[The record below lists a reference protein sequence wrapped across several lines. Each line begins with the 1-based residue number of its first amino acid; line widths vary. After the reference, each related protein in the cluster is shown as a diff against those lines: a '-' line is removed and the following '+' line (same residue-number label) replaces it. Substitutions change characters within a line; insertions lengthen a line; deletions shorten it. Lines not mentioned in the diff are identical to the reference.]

1 MDLGTHQDDVDEK
14 DKVFLCKDPAGKFY
28 VVRPYD
34 LRQAEIPYSDPVL
47 NVVHYV
53 GNHGS
58 RNVVVVD
65 SKSKAPGTKAI
76 YVHRLLK
83 QCTMTASGTT
93 LERCKKLLCFELCV
107 FFCMLQTKHDL
118 LFTLFLLMP
127 NTSY

>member
-1 MDLGTHQDDVDEK
+1 MLELGTHQDDVDEK

-53 GNHGS
+53 GKHGS
-58 RNVVVVD
+58 KNVVVVD
-65 SKSKAPGTKAI
+65 SKSQAPGTKVI

-93 LERCKKLLCFELCV
+93 GKVQEAS
-107 FFCMLQTKHDL
+107 
-118 LFTLFLLMP
+118 LF
-127 NTSY
+127 